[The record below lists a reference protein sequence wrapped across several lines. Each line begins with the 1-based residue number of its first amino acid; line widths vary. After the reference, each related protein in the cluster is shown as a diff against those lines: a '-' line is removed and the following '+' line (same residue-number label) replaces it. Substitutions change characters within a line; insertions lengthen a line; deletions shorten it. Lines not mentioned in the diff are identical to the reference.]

1 MAREKALDNKVLSFL
16 KEQNAW
22 VIKYWAGAK
31 YTKEGVPD
39 ILACINGKF
48 FGIED
53 KAENGRPKMLQLK
66 NLQWIREAGGYGILL
81 YPKDFESFKM
91 FVINSKTDPLDND
104 QYSYLAEQWYLQNI
118 ELQKEWYDKLNKI

>member
-1 MAREKALDNKVLSFL
+1 MAREKDLDNKVLSFL

-81 YPKDFESFKM
+81 YPKDFESFKT

-118 ELQKEWYDKLNKI
+118 ELQKEWYDKLK